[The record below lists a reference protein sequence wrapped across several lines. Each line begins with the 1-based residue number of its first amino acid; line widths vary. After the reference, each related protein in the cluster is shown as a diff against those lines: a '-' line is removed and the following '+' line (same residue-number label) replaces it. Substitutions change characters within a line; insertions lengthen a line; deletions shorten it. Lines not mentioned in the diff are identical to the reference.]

1 MRVMDWGW
9 KRNLIKIVFIRLLAY
24 IIFLPFLRY
33 LLACIDM
40 AGTCYT
46 GWLVIVG
53 ECGIPYRAVNTI

>member
-1 MRVMDWGW
+1 M
-9 KRNLIKIVFIRLLAY
+9 KIGFIRLLAY